1 MRRRPQGR
9 HARLPSR
16 ARIASRRRGSRA
28 IWRRR
33 AEPNFDTKGLRQ
45 NGAGNRAVFV
55 CPRLSA
61 SGRGIRVAYRK
72 NDNYGPK
79 DRVRSRDR
87 GSAVGSKQANAVD
100 VHVGLRIRAARLA
113 AGLSQE
119 RLGNELGVTFQQV
132 QKYEKGSNRVG
143 ASRLSDAARILSVPV
158 SFFFENDAGGDKPRN
173 TNNGLLA
180 MTEALS
186 TPEGIRI

>member
-1 MRRRPQGR
+1 
-9 HARLPSR
+9 
-16 ARIASRRRGSRA
+16 
-28 IWRRR
+28 
-33 AEPNFDTKGLRQ
+33 
-45 NGAGNRAVFV
+45 
-55 CPRLSA
+55 
-61 SGRGIRVAYRK
+61 
-72 NDNYGPK
+72 
-79 DRVRSRDR
+79 
-87 GSAVGSKQANAVD
+87 VGSKQANAVD

-143 ASRLSDAARILSVPV
+143 ASRLSDAARIVSVPV

-186 TPEGIRI
+186 TPEGIRIARALAHISDPDVRRRLADLLEAMVDRKSQSAVA